1 MVDRGARKNRSLPL
15 LLVAVLATSLL
26 VGMASPAGAAYECA
40 KSFTS
45 GEGDAPNTATGGD
58 EENVDNLDVIAGG
71 INADDA
77 TTLKVAIGVK
87 ELTKAIPDNAT
98 SVNWYFHFSYADV
111 NYFGRAAVNLAAPDD
126 VSYTYGTYAAPRYT
140 ATGDAEGTFNEGPGG
155 TVEIHIPYEGV
166 GAPAPGETL
175 TNVYAV
181 TSVGQGVPGG
191 PTTLAQVD
199 RGPKTEETY
208 GTDYVVG
215 SCPGSGDPGEGG
227 GGTTLAS
234 PRAGL
239 GFNDKTPKRGSTVTA
254 TANLKVCGDHASTK
268 IELQR
273 KVGGRFKKIA
283 AKTLG
288 STCRA
293 KFKVVADFK
302 SAVFRSYWPKQDDDH
317 RAGQSKPVTVT
328 TH

>member
-1 MVDRGARKNRSLPL
+1 MDRGTPRNRTLPL

-26 VGMASPAGAAYECA
+26 VVSASPAGAAYECA

-45 GEGDAPNTATGGD
+45 GEGDAPNAATGGD
-58 EENVDNLDVIAGG
+58 DENLDNLDIIAGG

-87 ELTKAIPDNAT
+87 NLTKTIPDNAT

-126 VSYTYGTYAAPRYT
+126 VSYSYGTYAAPRYT
-140 ATGDAEGTFNEGPGG
+140 ATGATEGTFNEGPAG
-155 TVEIHIPYEGV
+155 TVEISIPYEGV
-166 GAPAPGETL
+166 GAPPPGDKL
-175 TNVYAV
+175 IQIYAV

-191 PTTLAQVD
+191 PTTLSQID
-199 RGPKTEETY
+199 RGPKADETY
-208 GTDYVVG
+208 GTDYAVG
-215 SCPGSGDPGEGG
+215 SCAGGGDDG

-254 TANLKVCGDHASTK
+254 TANLKVCGDHATTK
-268 IELQR
+268 IQLQR

-317 RAGQSKPVTVT
+317 RAGQSKPITVT